1 MKKLMIGFVTMMSV
15 ATTFGAGFGIYEASA
30 RGLAMG
36 DAIVGDVD
44 DATAN
49 YHNPAN
55 IADADSV
62 QIALGGTLINPM
74 YDIEINHV
82 EQDRMNAGWFTIPHA
97 YITIPLPGDFA
108 FGLGEYTEY
117 GAGTEYS
124 YDWDARTD
132 SISTTIEQFTL
143 NPNLAYKVTDWWN
156 ISVGMRV
163 SNFRFVQHG
172 WVDEVGPLPAAMHSK
187 VKGDDW
193 GLGWNAAMSFKPT
206 DKLSLGVVYRSSIKH
221 KISGKHMLG
230 GTVSAPV
237 GVGGSLV
244 ALPVGSPMLDTVLAA
259 QGAKLLPGGRASGVV
274 RTPSSVVLGA
284 NYDFTERF
292 RAGAAVTWT
301 RWSNV
306 KQINFNLPNGTEPLK
321 LRWHNSWRVG
331 LGMEYDFFDWMSGR
345 IGYMYDRDPG
355 SSHFLTTAIPPG
367 DRHIICLGSGFRIT
381 DNLSLD
387 LAYSFI
393 RMNNEHGYLDDGKYA
408 SWRNGGSHIISATVK
423 YEF

>member
-108 FGLGEYTEY
+108 LGLAEYTEY
-117 GAGTEYS
+117 GAGTEYD
-124 YDWDARTD
+124 YYWDGRDD

-156 ISVGMRV
+156 ISVGMRM
-163 SNFRFVQHG
+163 SNLRFSQYSHTG
-172 WVDEVGPLPAAMHSK
+172 AEMETLDGPMTVADVNAK

-193 GLGWNAAMSFKPT
+193 GMGWNAAMSFKPT

-221 KISGKHMLG
+221 KVSGKAIYSGYKMVETPFGLYQYDM
-230 GTVSAPV
+230 SQM
-237 GVGGSLV
+237 S
-244 ALPVGSPMLDTVLAA
+244 
-259 QGAKLLPGGRASGVV
+259 GRASGKL

-301 RWSNV
+301 RWGNV
-306 KQINFNLPNGTEPLK
+306 KQIDFKLPHDTVPLK

-367 DRHIICLGSGFRIT
+367 DRHIICLGTGFRIT

-393 RMNNEHGYLDDGKYA
+393 RMNNEHGHLHKTGDYA
-408 SWRNGGSHIISATVK
+408 SWRNGGSHIVSATVK